1 MQSLDSPPLPA
12 CYYFV
17 ELKPGSVSGGLATDG
32 GMSIPFD
39 RRVSVPSR
47 VLLQQVGEESVLLDL
62 RSECYFGLDPV
73 GTRMWAA
80 LTEASTIEAAFAELR
95 GMYEVEPERLRGDLE
110 KLVEKLVEQGLLEV
124 APAAV
129 R

>member
-1 MQSLDSPPLPA
+1 M
-12 CYYFV
+12 
-17 ELKPGSVSGGLATDG
+17 
-32 GMSIPFD
+32 
-39 RRVSVPSR
+39 
-47 VLLQQVGEESVLLDL
+47 LLDL

-80 LTEASTIEAAFAELR
+80 LTQAGTIEAAFAELR